1 MRTSLPSAG
10 MPNNR
15 SGQSNRPPVVDSDMP
30 SGTVDRDK
38 ARTEGV
44 RPTTGEDGAA
54 NVAQWA
60 APPATGLSKYLPI
73 LGWIGNYQWSKWL
86 IGDVIAGLAL
96 WGILV
101 PEGMGYAGIAGMPVQ
116 AGLYTLV
123 GSLILYAIFGTS
135 RQLVV
140 GATAAA
146 SSITASVVA
155 SQNAANANEYG
166 EMLAVVVLAVGALFV
181 LGGLLRLGFIAA
193 FIPRPVMAGFV
204 FGLGL
209 FIMTK
214 QIYKVFGLPKPS
226 GSTIQLLATDIS
238 NLDKIDWTTAAF
250 GVGAIVTLLAFER
263 FLPKV
268 PGVLVVLLGG
278 IGLSA
283 ALNLG
288 KYGVD
293 IVGKVPG
300 GLPDVAIPSL
310 SPGELASLVAGAV
323 GVMLVIM
330 SEGLGAA
337 DNFAQKHHYRV
348 DTNQE
353 LFATGIANL
362 GSSFLGGLASGGGM
376 SGSSVNDTA
385 GAKTTVSLV
394 AAWVMVILTLLF
406 LTPVF
411 TNLPEAV
418 LGAIV
423 IVAVK
428 GLIKVDEF
436 KEFWKIHRA
445 EFWLGAITLGAVVVW
460 DVLPAMILGVTLAIL
475 TITYQASR
483 SSVAVL
489 ARKPGTRDAWRALSH
504 HRNWETVPGILVLR
518 GNAQLFYANADAT
531 LDEAKRLIGEARPQ
545 AVVFDAESTRALDIT
560 GAEVF
565 VRLVKSLHEA
575 GIHVAIAAA
584 AQAGIEFAERGGL
597 LEAIGRDNVYLTI
610 DEAVES
616 LKSAIRTR
624 SQRSNWSK

>member
-1 MRTSLPSAG
+1 
-10 MPNNR
+10 
-15 SGQSNRPPVVDSDMP
+15 
-30 SGTVDRDK
+30 
-38 ARTEGV
+38 
-44 RPTTGEDGAA
+44 
-54 NVAQWA
+54 
-60 APPATGLSKYLPI
+60 
-73 LGWIGNYQWSKWL
+73 
-86 IGDVIAGLAL
+86 
-96 WGILV
+96 
-101 PEGMGYAGIAGMPVQ
+101 MPVQ

-146 SSITASVVA
+146 ASITASVVA
-155 SQNAANANEYG
+155 SQNAENANEYG
-166 EMLAVVVLAVGALFV
+166 EMLAVVVLAVGVLFV
-181 LGGLLRLGFIAA
+181 LGGLFRLGFIAA

-214 QIYKVFGLPKPS
+214 QVYKVFGLPKPS

-238 NLDKIDWTTAAF
+238 NLDKIGWTTAAV
-250 GVGAIVTLLAFER
+250 GVGAIVTLLVFER

-278 IGLSA
+278 IGISA
-283 ALNLG
+283 VLDLG
-288 KYGVD
+288 KHGVD

-300 GLPDVAIPSL
+300 GLPDVAIPSV
-310 SPGELASLVAGAV
+310 SSGELAGLVAGAV

-348 DTNQE
+348 DPNQE
-353 LFATGIANL
+353 LFANGLTNL
-362 GSSFLGGLASGGGM
+362 ASSLLGGLANGGGM

-385 GAKTTVSLV
+385 GAKTALSLV

-436 KEFWKIHRA
+436 KEFWKIHRT
-445 EFWLGAITLGAVVVW
+445 EFWLGTITLGAVIVW
-460 DVLPAMILGVTLAIL
+460 DVLPAMILGVVLAIL
-475 TITYQASR
+475 TITYRASR

-489 ARKPGTRDAWRALSH
+489 ARKPGTRDAWHALAH
-504 HRNWETVPGILVLR
+504 HKNWETVPGILVLR
-518 GNAQLFYANADAT
+518 GNAQLFYANAEAT

-560 GAEVF
+560 GAEF
-565 VRLVKSLHEA
+565 FSRLVKDLHEA

-584 AQAGIEFAERGGL
+584 DQADIEFAERAGL
-597 LEAIGRDNVYLTI
+597 LEAIGRENVYLTI
-610 DEAVES
+610 DEAVEDLES
-616 LKSAIRTR
+616 TLNTQKESTI
-624 SQRSNWSK
+624 SQE